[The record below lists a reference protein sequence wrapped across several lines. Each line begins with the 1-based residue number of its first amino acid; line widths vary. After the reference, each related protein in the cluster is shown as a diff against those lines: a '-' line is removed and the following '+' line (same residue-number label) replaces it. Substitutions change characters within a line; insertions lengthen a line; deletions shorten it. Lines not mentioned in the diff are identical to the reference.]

1 MVQLVENTI
10 LQRVQSSMVHIMFL
24 HQKLRKLHRGVEQKG
39 CYEPEVV
46 GNAKETEFSRYRR
59 ADAHMNSK
67 KLWQHAEDLHK
78 HQSQTKF
85 KHRVGEV
92 DMDSHP

>member
-1 MVQLVENTI
+1 MVQLVENKI

-24 HQKLRKLHRGVEQKG
+24 HQRLRKLHRGVEQKG

-59 ADAHMNSK
+59 ADAHLPETASWAILNSVR
-67 KLWQHAEDLHK
+67 L
-78 HQSQTKF
+78 TNNGIY
-85 KHRVGEV
+85 HRY
-92 DMDSHP
+92 SLIL